1 MAIID
6 RFVYSNVHS
15 GDKKVAFEKVG
26 TRLFY
31 ITEDYDFVTIKNR
44 LRKRSGV
51 FVIHSARGR
60 RLAKL
65 ELNIGRRI

>member
-1 MAIID
+1 MAI
-6 RFVYSNVHS
+6 SNIYLYANVNS
-15 GDKKVAFEKVG
+15 GDKKLVYEKIG

-31 ITEDYDFVTIKNR
+31 ITEDYNFVTIKNR

-51 FVIHSARGR
+51 FVIHNARGR

-65 ELNIGRRI
+65 ELNSGRRI

>member
-6 RFVYSNVHS
+6 RFVYADVHG
-15 GDKKVAFEKVG
+15 GDKKIVFEKVG

-31 ITEDYDFVTIKNR
+31 ITEDCDIAMIE
-44 LRKRSGV
+44 KRVHKRGGV
-51 FVIHSARGR
+51 YVIHNARGR

-65 ELNIGRRI
+65 IVHSGRRI

>member
-6 RFVYSNVHS
+6 RFVYADVHN

-31 ITEDYDFVTIKNR
+31 ITEDYDIAVIERR
-44 LRKRSGV
+44 LHKRGGV
-51 FVIHSARGR
+51 YVIHNARGR

-65 ELNIGRRI
+65 VFHIGRRI

>member
-31 ITEDYDFVTIKNR
+31 ITEDYDIAVIERR
-44 LRKRSGV
+44 LHKRSGV
-51 FVIHSARGR
+51 YVIHNARGR
-60 RLAKL
+60 RLAK
-65 ELNIGRRI
+65 IIVHSGRRI